1 MAEDNEN
8 IGAKRTCYPSDAMP
22 FQAQRDFAAGNL
34 SHSQYQRTITSLVA
48 HAISG
53 VELPNLF
60 HKTISL
66 VAHTLNLRYSSI
78 WQVLSDGDTL
88 QKVVSTGWSNLTVD
102 CLEISAQKH
111 SWVKYL
117 LATKHPIAISDNQI
131 EDPTLKPL
139 STIFPA
145 DSVSSVCMIIPGR
158 GAPLGLLTV
167 HSTEKRRFTT
177 ATIHFLQTVAHLL
190 AAAIERKRAEAL
202 LSIQT
207 QILENIAS
215 GTSLQTIYKQLC
227 LLIEQQ
233 APGALCSILLMDP
246 VKQRLRLGAAPS
258 IPQNYAQA
266 LDGIILGKQAGSCG
280 TAAYQ
285 GQSVFVRDI
294 ATDPRWIPFREVA
307 LKHNIHACWSSPFF
321 SQAGEVLGSFAL
333 AHRIPCQPSAYHL
346 EMIKTATHLAGL
358 AAEGHLAAEHLK
370 QQALRDPLTGLIN
383 RLLFMEQLQTL
394 FQQAQQKRSNPSHY
408 DPNFAILCI
417 DVDHF
422 KFVNDSLGQ
431 EIGDQLLIA
440 LSRRLEHCLNAEDA
454 LTRLG
459 GDEFALLL
467 TGIENAA
474 QAQLAAHRIQS
485 FLSSP
490 FNLKGHVL
498 FVSVSVGIALFSR
511 HYRQPEDMLRDADA
525 AMYRAKGTKRG
536 SQSVFDQTTTS
547 QVYSRSQLELELRQ
561 ELESLLSNSFA
572 RFQLYYQPIVSLIN
586 GSIMGFEALVRWRH
600 SERGWLSPEEFI
612 PIAEANGLIVPIGKW
627 VLQEA
632 CRQLRQWQKNLNRFD
647 TLFIS
652 VNVSNRQLL
661 QPDFLSQIKA
671 VLCSTQI
678 DASCLKLEIT
688 ETMLL
693 EMAHFVAPQLD
704 SLHQMGIQLNLD
716 DFGTGYS
723 SLGYLHTIPVSA
735 LKIDRSFTADLG
747 NRHDQIIRTI
757 ISLARELKMDTIAEG
772 VETRQQLGKLRE
784 FGCNLG
790 QGYLFSA
797 PVSQEEAE
805 RLLFNSPLNCL

>member
-1 MAEDNEN
+1 MAGDKEN
-8 IGAKRTCYPSDAMP
+8 IGTERTRYPSDTAP
-22 FQAQRDFAAGNL
+22 FQAQSDSTAVNL
-34 SHSQYQRTITSLVA
+34 THSQYQRTITSLVD

-60 HKTISL
+60 HNTISL

-78 WQVLSDGDTL
+78 WQVLSDGGTL

-102 CLEISAQKH
+102 CLEISAHTQ
-111 SWVKYL
+111 SWVRYL
-117 LATKHPIAISDNQI
+117 LATKHPIEIADNQI
-131 EDPTLKPL
+131 EDPNLKPL

-145 DSVSSVCMIIPGR
+145 DSVSSVCIIIPGQET
-158 GAPLGLLTV
+158 PLGLLTV
-167 HSTEKRRFTT
+167 HSIEKCCFTP
-177 ATIHFLQTVAHLL
+177 ATIHFLQTVTHLL

-215 GTSLQTIYKQLC
+215 GTNLQTIYKQLC

-246 VKQRLRLGAAPS
+246 ANQQLRLGAAPS
-258 IPQNYAQA
+258 IPKAYAQA
-266 LDGIILGKQAGSCG
+266 LDGLVLGKQAGSCG

-285 GQSVFVRDI
+285 GESVFIKDI
-294 ATDPRWIPFREVA
+294 ATDPRWIPFRELA
-307 LKHNIHACWSSPFF
+307 LKHNIHSCWSSPFF
-321 SQAGEVLGSFAL
+321 SQSGEVLGTFAL
-333 AHRIPCQPSAYHL
+333 AHRIACQPSAYHL
-346 EMIKTATHLAGL
+346 EMMKTATHLAGL
-358 AAEGHLAAEHLK
+358 AAEGHSAAEHLK
-370 QQALRDPLTGLIN
+370 QQALCDPLTGLSN
-383 RLLFMEQLQTL
+383 RLLFIERLKTI
-394 FQQAQQKRSNPSHY
+394 FQQAQQGTEDSSH
-408 DPNFAILCI
+408 PAAEFAILCLDI
-417 DVDHF
+417 DHF
-422 KFVNDSLGQ
+422 KFVNDSLGH

-440 LSRRLEHCLNAEDA
+440 LSRRLKRCLAPEDT

-467 TGIENAA
+467 KGVNNIA

-490 FNLKGHVL
+490 FNLSGHVL
-498 FVSVSVGIALFSR
+498 FISVSVGITLFSR
-511 HYRQPEDMLRDADA
+511 HYHQPEDMLRDANT
-525 AMYRAKGTKRG
+525 AMYRAKGSERG
-536 SQSVFDQTTTS
+536 SHAVFDQTTPS

-572 RFQLYYQPIVSLIN
+572 RFQLHYQPIVSLLN

-600 SERGWLSPEEFI
+600 PERGWLSPEEFI

-632 CRQLRQWQKNLNRFD
+632 CQQLRQWQKKLKRFD
-647 TLFIS
+647 TLFMS

-671 VLCSTQI
+671 VLGSTQT

-693 EMAHFVAPQLD
+693 EMAHFVAPQLE
-704 SLHQMGIQLNLD
+704 SLHKMGIQLNLD

-747 NRHDQIIRTI
+747 NQHDQIIRTI
-757 ISLARELKMDTIAEG
+757 ISLARELQMNTIAEG
-772 VETRQQLGKLRE
+772 IETHQQLSKLRQ

-797 PVSQEEAE
+797 PVSKEEAE
-805 RLLFNSPLNCL
+805 RLLFHSPFS

>member
-1 MAEDNEN
+1 
-8 IGAKRTCYPSDAMP
+8 MP
-22 FQAQRDFAAGNL
+22 FQSQPDSPSRSL
-34 SHSQYQRTITSLVA
+34 THSQYQRTITRLVS

-78 WQVLSDGDTL
+78 WQVLSDGGTL

-102 CLEISAQKH
+102 CLEISAHKH
-111 SWVKYL
+111 SWVKHL
-117 LATKHPIAISDNQI
+117 LATKHPIEIADNQI
-131 EDPTLKPL
+131 EDPHLKSL

-145 DSVSSVCMIIPGR
+145 DSVSSVCLIIPGQET
-158 GAPLGLLTV
+158 PLGLLTV
-167 HSTEKRRFTT
+167 HSVEKRRFTA
-177 ATIHFLQTVAHLL
+177 ATMHFLQTVTHLL

-215 GTSLQTIYKQLC
+215 GTNLQIIYKQLC

-246 VKQRLRLGAAPS
+246 VHQQLRLGAAPS
-258 IPQNYAQA
+258 IPKAYAQA
-266 LDGIILGKQAGSCG
+266 LDGLMLGKQAGSCE

-285 GQSVFVRDI
+285 GESVFVTDI
-294 ATDPRWIPFREVA
+294 ASDPRWTPFREVA

-321 SQAGEVLGSFAL
+321 SQSGQVLGTFAL
-333 AHRIPCQPSAYHL
+333 SHRIPCQPSAYHL
-346 EMIKTATHLAGL
+346 DMMKTATHLAAL
-358 AAEGHLAAEHLK
+358 AAEGHSAAERLK
-370 QQALRDPLTGLIN
+370 QQALCDPLTGLSN
-383 RLLFMEQLQTL
+383 RILFMEQLRTS
-394 FQQAQQKRSNPSHY
+394 FQQAQQAVSESSHLAAE
-408 DPNFAILCI
+408 FAILYL

-440 LSRRLEHCLNAEDA
+440 LSQRLERCLNPGDI

-467 TGIENAA
+467 RGSKNIA

-485 FLSSP
+485 CLSHP
-490 FNLKGHVL
+490 FNLNGHVL
-498 FVSVSVGIALFSR
+498 FISVSVGITLFSR
-511 HYRQPEDMLRDADA
+511 HYRQPEDMLRDADT
-525 AMYRAKGTKRG
+525 AMYRAKGSERG
-536 SQSVFDQTTTS
+536 SHAVFDQMTPS
-547 QVYSRSQLELELRQ
+547 QVFSRSQLELELRR

-572 RFQLYYQPIVSLIN
+572 RFQLYYQPIVSLLN

-600 SERGWLSPEEFI
+600 PERGWLSPDEFI
-612 PIAEANGLIVPIGKW
+612 PVAEANGLIVPIGKW

-632 CRQLRQWQKNLNRFD
+632 CRQLHQWQEKLNRFD
-647 TLFIS
+647 SLFIS

-671 VLCSTQI
+671 VLGSTQI
-678 DASCLKLEIT
+678 EASCLKLEIT
-688 ETMLL
+688 ESMLL

-704 SLHQMGIQLNLD
+704 CLHQMGIQLNLD

-747 NRHDQIIRTI
+747 NQHDQIIRTI
-757 ISLARELKMDTIAEG
+757 ISLARELQMDTIAEG
-772 VETRQQLGKLRE
+772 IETRQQLGKLRE
-784 FGCNLG
+784 FGCNQG

-797 PVSQEEAE
+797 PVSKDEAE
-805 RLLFNSPLNCL
+805 ALLIHSPFA